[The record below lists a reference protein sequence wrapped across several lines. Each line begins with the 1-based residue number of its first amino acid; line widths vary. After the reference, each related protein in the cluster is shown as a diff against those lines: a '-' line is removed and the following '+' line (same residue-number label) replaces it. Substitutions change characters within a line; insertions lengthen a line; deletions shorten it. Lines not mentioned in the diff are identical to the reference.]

1 MKRTI
6 TREQA
11 QHLNMVAQ
19 MDFPTAEAM
28 INGVNLV
35 LGTQYG
41 WLNKRVVFKNET
53 GTHDAY
59 ACAEQTKWLCP
70 WHNIVDGSKPENY
83 DSEWK
88 AFYDKLRQI
97 KEIAVSE
104 KLVEGDFYDVW
115 TYVLADG
122 SVWEYTI
129 SNEYMLDYSI
139 EKVA

>member
-11 QHLNMVAQ
+11 KHLNDVAQ
-19 MDFPTAEAM
+19 MDFTTAEAM
-28 INGVNLV
+28 LHGVNLV
-35 LGTQYG
+35 LGTQYF
-41 WLNKRVVFKNET
+41 WLDKRVVFKNET

-59 ACAEQTKWLCP
+59 ACAEQTKWFCP
-70 WHNIVDGSKPENY
+70 RHNIDDGSKPMNY
-83 DSEWK
+83 DSDWK
-88 AFYDKLRQI
+88 TFHDKLRQI
-97 KEIAVSE
+97 KEIAVSK
-104 KLVEGDFYDVW
+104 KLTQGDFYDVW

-139 EKVA
+139 EKIA